1 MGLEA
6 VRKVK
11 AMVLRLLIRAVVSGA
26 ILGAS
31 LSAGISG
38 FSALQAALDPEQF
51 GLWGMSG
58 GQIFFLAILGLL
70 VGALAGLATGA
81 GTVAALWVEA
91 AQSSSA
97 TVPRALTAGLGAG
110 AVTVIYSVIVFQA
123 LGASGLALAAIGFGI
138 ATVAGVVAAF
148 HTRLLVRH
156 SHSTGQKQI
165 F

>member
-1 MGLEA
+1 
-6 VRKVK
+6 
-11 AMVLRLLIRAVVSGA
+11 MVLPLMIRAILSGA
-26 ILGAS
+26 VLGAS
-31 LSAGISG
+31 VSAGISG
-38 FSALQAALDPEQF
+38 FSTLQAALYPEQF

-58 GQIFFLAILGLL
+58 GQIFFMAILGLL

-91 AQSSSA
+91 ARSSAA
-97 TVPRALTAGLGAG
+97 TVPRALTAGLGAS
-110 AVTVIYSVIVFQA
+110 AATVIYTLIVFHA
-123 LGASGLALAAIGFGI
+123 LGATGLALGAIGFGI

-156 SHSTGQKQI
+156 SQSTGQKLV

>member
-1 MGLEA
+1 MGLDA
-6 VRKVK
+6 VQTVK
-11 AMVLRLLIRAVVSGA
+11 TMVLPLLIRAVLTGA

-31 LSAGISG
+31 VSAGISG
-38 FSALQAALDPEQF
+38 FSTLQAALYPEQF

-58 GQIFFLAILGLL
+58 GRIFFMAILGLL
-70 VGALAGLATGA
+70 VGALAGLATWA

-91 AQSSSA
+91 AQSSSF

-110 AVTVIYSVIVFQA
+110 AVTLIYSVIAFHA
-123 LGASGLALAAIGFGI
+123 LGTSGLALVVIGTGI

-156 SHSTGQKQI
+156 SQSTGQKQI